1 MLRSLFEKFY
11 SKLVYEAQD
20 LSATTATASV
30 DLQLLSN
37 FAFEVLVGTFTFTGT
52 NKVNLNVQ
60 HSDDNSTWADAA
72 ASDLYP
78 EAEGPAPTVKIL
90 DAAGDASKVHLI
102 PYRGNKRYVRL
113 NMVVAGTV
121 AAPIAVSGIS
131 TMPEQMPKP

>member
-11 SKLVYEAQD
+11 SKLVYPAQE
-20 LSATTATASV
+20 LSATTATLSV

-37 FAFEVLVGTFTFTGT
+37 FAFEVLVGAFTFTGV

-60 HSDDNSTWADAA
+60 HSEDNATWADVTAD
-72 ASDLYP
+72 DLYP

-102 PYRGNKRYVRL
+102 PYRGNMRYVRL

-121 AAPIAVSGIS
+121 SAPMAVSGIS
-131 TMPEQMPKP
+131 TKPEQMPKP